1 MQSANDDLSLI
12 LQIIKNIIQP
22 DISVARACA
31 QLAQVVCWNLTW
43 ANFLY
48 GVKQS

>member
-1 MQSANDDLSLI
+1 MMQT
-12 LQIIKNIIQP
+12 IKNIIQP

-31 QLAQVVCWNLTW
+31 QLAQVAGWNLTW